1 MERPQE
7 PGDVLPDSL
16 SFRTSSYS
24 YSSIVTHRYR
34 AYGLE
39 VDSSSRIEALELAP
53 SGDEKFDLRFEEG
66 PEPGWARLLLSLP
79 SRLLK
84 RRLEPAGVAEPSVVL
99 REYGNEE
106 GFELAYADGTRFV
119 IDGAAERVWATYE
132 PPTTQGV
139 MLVCF
144 LGPVMGFLLR
154 RRHITSLH
162 ASCIA
167 LQGQAIAFCGEA
179 GFGKSTTA
187 AALALRGLP
196 VVAEDVVPL
205 QESAGQFLTIPGYP
219 RVCLWPESVQMLLGS
234 EDALPLIAE
243 GWEKRYLALDGQR
256 ARFAAGELPLA
267 LLYVFAPRVNE
278 PGAPRIETLGAREAV
293 LELVPN
299 TYMNWVLDPQQ
310 RAEEFDILCRL
321 VKQVS
326 VRRIVPHADPE
337 KMAGLCDLILRDAQ
351 TFLSSREKAPES
363 IRR

>member
-1 MERPQE
+1 MAPT
-7 PGDVLPDSL
+7 PGIGDVGPDSPN
-16 SFRTSSYS
+16 FHTSSCS
-24 YSSIVTHRYR
+24 YSSIVTHHYR

-39 VDSSSRIEALELAP
+39 VNSSIRIEALEFAP
-53 SGDEKFDLRFEEG
+53 SLAEKFELLFEEG
-66 PEPGWARLLLSLP
+66 PEPGWARRLLALP
-79 SRLLK
+79 PKVLK
-84 RRLEPAGVAEPSVVL
+84 RRLEPAEVAEPSVVL
-99 REYGNEE
+99 TQYGDQE

-119 IDGAAERVWATYE
+119 IDGAAERVWAAYQ

-139 MLVCF
+139 MLMCL

-162 ASCIA
+162 ASCIE
-167 LQGQAIAFCGEA
+167 LQGRAIAFCGEA

-205 QESAGQFLTIPGYP
+205 QETSGRFLTVPGYP
-219 RVCLWPESVQMLLGS
+219 RVCLWPESVQMLLGR
-234 EDALPLIAE
+234 EDALPLITT

-256 ARFAAGELPLA
+256 AKFAARKLPLA
-267 LLYVFAPRVNE
+267 LLYVFAPRVSE
-278 PGAPRIETLGAREAV
+278 PEAPRVEKLGAREAV

-310 RAEEFDILCRL
+310 RAEEFDTLCRL

-326 VRRIVPHADPE
+326 VRRIVPHAQPE
-337 KMAGLCDLILRDAQ
+337 RMTELCDLILRDAEA
-351 TFLSSREKAPES
+351 FLSARENSPES
-363 IRR
+363 LRR

>member
-1 MERPQE
+1 MALHPE

-16 SFRTSSYS
+16 SFCTSSCS

-39 VDSSSRIEALELAP
+39 VDSSSRIEALEFAP
-53 SGDEKFDLRFEEG
+53 SQAEKIDLRFEEG
-66 PEPGWARLLLSLP
+66 REPDWVRVLLSLP
-79 SRLLK
+79 SKVLK
-84 RRLEPAGVAEPSVVL
+84 RRLEPAGVAEPSVAL
-99 REYGNEE
+99 TQYGDGE

-119 IDGAAERVWATYE
+119 IDGPAERVWATYE

-154 RRHITSLH
+154 RRHVTSLH
-162 ASCIA
+162 ASCIE
-167 LQGQAIAFCGEA
+167 LQGRAIAFCGEA

-196 VVAEDVVPL
+196 VVAEDVVPM
-205 QESAGQFLTIPGYP
+205 QETIGQFWTIPGYP

-243 GWEKRYLALDGQR
+243 GWDKRYLALDGQR
-256 ARFAAGELPLA
+256 ARFAAGKLPLA

-278 PGAPRIETLGAREAV
+278 PDPPRIEKLGAREAV

-299 TYMNWVLDPQQ
+299 TYMNWVLNPQQ
-310 RAEEFDILCRL
+310 RAEEFDTLCRL

-337 KMAGLCDLILRDAQ
+337 KMAGLCDLILRDAE
-351 TFLSSREKAPES
+351 TFLSLREKAPES
-363 IRR
+363 TGR